1 VSAPAQGGGGVTLVP
16 SPGSRA
22 RQIVGAL
29 RGRESSVP
37 PAMNHKQAHTLRE
50 LFEHPIR
57 LNLKWPAV
65 VSLFNALGEVTVESH
80 DRFRVEIG
88 GHSEVYHPPHRTD
101 MSADDIMKVRKF
113 LELTGHVP
121 GQEHPAPADGAP
133 IDGVEADGVTA
144 DGVTADG
151 TVPSSS
157 LSAGEPTEEQAPR

>member
-1 VSAPAQGGGGVTLVP
+1 MSAPARGRDGVTLS
-16 SPGSRA
+16 SPPGYRA

-37 PAMNHKQAHTLRE
+37 PAMNHKQAHTLQE

-80 DRFRVEIG
+80 DRFRVEID
-88 GHSEVYHPPHRTD
+88 GHCEVYHPPHRTD
-101 MSADDIMKVRKF
+101 MSADDIVKVRKF

-121 GQEHPAPADGAP
+121 DQERPPPADG
-133 IDGVEADGVTA
+133 TA
-144 DGVTADG
+144 GRVGADG
-151 TVPSSS
+151 TAP
-157 LSAGEPTEEQAPR
+157 LPGPSAGDPTGTGD

>member
-1 VSAPAQGGGGVTLVP
+1 
-16 SPGSRA
+16 
-22 RQIVGAL
+22 
-29 RGRESSVP
+29 
-37 PAMNHKQAHTLRE
+37 MNHKQAHTLQE

-80 DRFRVEIG
+80 DRFRVEID

-121 GQEHPAPADGAP
+121 GEEHLEPA
-133 IDGVEADGVTA
+133 DGVEADGMGA
-144 DGVTADG
+144 AGVEADG
-151 TVPSSS
+151 TAPSSGLAAS
-157 LSAGEPTEEQAPR
+157 EPAQE